1 MTDADTSDGRPHGKG
16 AGITAMVL
24 GITSFVPGCCFVSLY
39 LNFVLAILAVVFGA
53 IGRKRPGRGM
63 ATTGLVLGIL
73 NIAIPLVLMAGG
85 VGLSEMIGKWAEDQ
99 GIKMN
104 AGGTQIDVS
113 GDVDSDIN
121 VGQDDGKDDGKDDGR
136 DDGRD
141 DGKDDDSAGGVDS
154 GG

>member
-1 MTDADTSDGRPHGKG
+1 MTESTTPADDRQGKG
-16 AGITAMVL
+16 MGIASMVL

-39 LNFVLAILAVVFGA
+39 LNFVLAILAVIFGV

-73 NIAIPLVLMAGG
+73 NIAIPLMLVAGG
-85 VGLSEMIGKWAEDQ
+85 VGIGEMIEKWAEEQ

-104 AGGTQIDVS
+104 VGGDQVEVS
-113 GDVDSDIN
+113 GDNNSEIN
-121 VGQDDGKDDGKDDGR
+121 VGQDDTGKKDGKDVGSVDG
-136 DDGRD
+136 
-141 DGKDDDSAGGVDS
+141 ADS